1 VTRIPW
7 ADETWNPMTGCTPVS
22 EACQNCYAER
32 MARRIYRM
40 AGIGQHP
47 EMAEE
52 AARCDLAGK
61 AAVAPAKFPCPSG
74 FYPTFYPHRLDEP
87 LHWRKPRRIFVCSMS
102 DLFHEA
108 FSDSDIAAVFSI
120 MDHCPQHTFM
130 VLTKRPERMKRWF
143 DSMAEHSTLGFCYGA
158 ATRYTS
164 ELYGRDNHA
173 ETWPLPNLWLGVTV
187 ENQQRAD
194 ERIPVLLDT
203 PAAVR
208 FVSVEPMLG
217 AVNLNPW
224 LSGLEANCGRT
235 DDGSLGPCVLK
246 AGHFGPC
253 YGPGDVASD
262 WTPAH
267 EVPSLDWV
275 ILGGET
281 GPGARPMQPE
291 WALDVYRQCKAAGV
305 PFFFKKWGSNREVKP
320 FLSLYGPDIL
330 DMTSTREFPEATHD

>member
-1 VTRIPW
+1 MTRIPW

-158 ATRYTS
+158 AARYTS

-194 ERIPVLLDT
+194 ERIPILLDT

-208 FVSVEPMLG
+208 FVSIEPMLG
-217 AVNLNPW
+217 QVDLTDIEM
-224 LSGLEANCGRT
+224 LSTPTMRESIDALS
-235 DDGSLGPCVLK
+235 DDEGWVKGEN
-246 AGHFGPC
+246 AEF
-253 YGPGDVASD
+253 
-262 WTPAH
+262 
-267 EVPSLDWV
+267 LDWV
-275 ILGGET
+275 IVGGEN

-291 WALDVYRQCKAAGV
+291 WALGVWRQCKAAGV
-305 PFFFKKWGSNREVKP
+305 SFFFKSMGSAPHKKVWDWPNTE
-320 FLSLYGPDIL
+320 GAE
-330 DMTSTREFPEATHD
+330 MQATREFPEATHD

>member
-1 VTRIPW
+1 MTRIPW

-74 FYPTFYPHRLDEP
+74 FYPTFYPHRLDKP

-102 DLFHEA
+102 DLYHEA

-194 ERIPVLLDT
+194 ERIPILLDT

-208 FVSVEPMLG
+208 FVSIEPMLG
-217 AVNLNPW
+217 QVDLTDIET
-224 LSGLEANCGRT
+224 LSTPTMRESIDALS
-235 DDGSLGPCVLK
+235 DDEGWVK
-246 AGHFGPC
+246 NAEF
-253 YGPGDVASD
+253 
-262 WTPAH
+262 
-267 EVPSLDWV
+267 LDWV
-275 ILGGET
+275 IVGGEN

-291 WALDVYRQCKAAGV
+291 WALGVWRQCKAAGV
-305 PFFFKKWGSNREVKP
+305 PFFWKQEGSASAIPPHKP
-320 FLSLYGPDIL
+320 YTKMIA
-330 DMTSTREFPEATHD
+330 TREFPEATHD

>member
-1 VTRIPW
+1 MTRIPW

-22 EACQNCYAER
+22 EACVHCYAER

-108 FSDSDIAAVFSI
+108 FTDAQRDKVFFTVAWSA
-120 MDHCPQHTFM
+120 HHTFM
-130 VLTKRPERMKRWF
+130 VLTKRPDEMRRYFMGRI
-143 DSMAEHSTLGFCYGA
+143 A
-158 ATRYTS
+158 AG
-164 ELYGRDNHA
+164 L
-173 ETWPLPNLWLGVTV
+173 TWPNLCTGGPLPNLWLGVTV

-281 GPGARPMQPE
+281 GPGARTMRPE

-305 PFFFKKWGSNREVKP
+305 AFFWKQEGSASAIPPHKP
-320 FLSLYGPDIL
+320 YTKMIA
-330 DMTSTREFPEATHD
+330 TREFPEATHD